1 MKQFNSDFNNPI
13 PYKYIDADNKVY
25 KEPILKNDKGEISSD
40 ITPNQSM
47 LSKKNVNNKIENI
60 ENLSEDEI
68 RNLIDEKVGLIQEL
82 GQKTNNLQK
91 KLKHALKQL
100 NDKIQE
106 NADIL
111 YKKDANSTEL
121 KWLQEKFETKKNL
134 LNTEKKINHSYKVQ
148 YKILEG
154 KIKNRNQIKAS
165 KKNLNV
171 KASHSLNKTNSTKSL
186 SITKSV
192 TVSNSLYMSI
202 EDELNLIKNKNMEL
216 ISEINKIKEKKIS
229 QKKEVEDI
237 LNGDLENQLK
247 SKMEELQ
254 QYNKLRM
261 DCNDKY
267 KTLNKSMNMV
277 KENIKHFEEKAKKLE
292 GKNELVLKEKLDNY
306 NFMMNLIKNEI
317 NNNTQ
322 EELINLIKENKSEFL
337 KEINKKR
344 NIQKK
349 KKLLR
354 DASTDMIRDNNKNNN
369 TNNNL
374 EEKKLNPNKNIYA
387 IFSLLNNIA
396 NKNNNKNNN
405 DKINSENIQLGKLI
419 EDENIFS
426 SITENQYRELVNK
439 KEEYIETS
447 FRLEKTIES
456 FKKTENSKYSK
467 ISKAINEKL
476 VQLKLVK
483 EKNKLIQDEV
493 NNLENIYQLSLEKE
507 NIKKEINK
515 KLNIKITKNIS
526 KKPEEKIIIKDKNY
540 INATI
545 DKTQNIEKNENDLKK
560 TNIKENTKKED
571 DFPETR
577 DEQLEL
583 IRKKYMDNEENDND
597 NNNNENNDIENM
609 ENIDNTERELN
620 KEDLNEENKQFE
632 ENENK
637 PEQQLP
643 FKV

>member
-1 MKQFNSDFNNPI
+1 MKQFNSDLNNSI
-13 PYKYIDADNKVY
+13 PYKYIDADNKIY
-25 KEPILKNDKGEISSD
+25 KDPILKNDKGEISSD
-40 ITPNQSM
+40 TPPDQSM
-47 LSKKNVNNKIENI
+47 SSKKIVNNKTENI

-82 GQKTNNLQK
+82 GQKTNKLQK
-91 KLKHALKQL
+91 KLKSALKQL

-106 NADIL
+106 SADIL
-111 YKKDANSTEL
+111 YKKDINSSEL
-121 KWLQEKFETKKNL
+121 KWLQDKFETKKNL

-154 KIKNRNQIKAS
+154 KIKNRNAIKAS

-171 KASHSLNKTNSTKSL
+171 NASHSLNKTNSTKSL

-192 TVSNSLYMSI
+192 TVSNSLYMSV

-216 ISEINKIKEKKIS
+216 ISEINKIKEKKIT
-229 QKKEVEDI
+229 QKREVDDI
-237 LNGDLENQLK
+237 LSGDLENLLK
-247 SKMEELQ
+247 QKIEEMQ
-254 QYNKLRM
+254 QFNKLKM

-277 KENIKHFEEKAKKLE
+277 KDNIKHFEEKAKKLE
-292 GKNELVLKEKLDNY
+292 GKDEFVIKEKLDNY
-306 NFMMNLIKNEI
+306 NFLMNLIKNEI

-344 NIQKK
+344 NTQKK
-349 KKLLR
+349 KKLSK
-354 DASTDMIRDNNKNNN
+354 DASTDMIKDKSNNKN
-369 TNNNL
+369 L
-374 EEKKLNPNKNIYA
+374 DEKKLNQNKNIYA
-387 IFSLLNNIA
+387 IFSLLNDIT

-405 DKINSENIQLGKLI
+405 VRINRENIQLGKLI

-426 SITENQYRELVNK
+426 LISENHYRELISK

-456 FKKTENSKYSK
+456 FKKTENSKYLK
-467 ISKAINEKL
+467 IAKAINEKI

-483 EKNKLIQDEV
+483 EKNKLIKDEV

-515 KLNIKITKNIS
+515 KLNIKLTKNIS
-526 KKPEEKIIIKDKNY
+526 KKPEEKIIINDKNY

-545 DKTQNIEKNENDLKK
+545 EKNVEKNESNSKK
-560 TNIKENTKKED
+560 TNTKEKIKKED

-583 IRKKYMDNEENDND
+583 IRKKYMEDVENDND
-597 NNNNENNDIENM
+597 NNNNENIDIENM
-609 ENIDNTERELN
+609 EKIDNTEKELN
-620 KEDLNEENKQFE
+620 KEDLNEENKQLE

-643 FKV
+643 FKI

>member
-60 ENLSEDEI
+60 ENIENLSEDEI

-106 NADIL
+106 SADIL

-186 SITKSV
+186 SIAKSV

-229 QKKEVEDI
+229 QKKEVDDI
-237 LNGDLENQLK
+237 LSGDLENQLK
-247 SKMEELQ
+247 LKMEEMQ
-254 QYNKLRM
+254 QFNKLKM
-261 DCNDKY
+261 DCNEKY

-277 KENIKHFEEKAKKLE
+277 KDNIKHFEEKAKKLE
-292 GKNELVLKEKLDNY
+292 GKNELVIKEKLDNY
-306 NFMMNLIKNEI
+306 NFLMNLIKNEI

-349 KKLLR
+349 KKLFK
-354 DASTDMIRDNNKNNN
+354 DASTDMIRDNNNNN
-369 TNNNL
+369 KSINPNNNNL
-374 EEKKLNPNKNIYA
+374 DEKKLNPNKNIYA
-387 IFSLLNNIA
+387 IFALLNNIA
-396 NKNNNKNNN
+396 DKKNNKNNN
-405 DKINSENIQLGKLI
+405 DKINNENIQLGKLI

-439 KEEYIETS
+439 KEVYIETS

-467 ISKAINEKL
+467 IAKAINEKL

-507 NIKKEINK
+507 NIKKEITDV
-515 KLNIKITKNIS
+515 L
-526 KKPEEKIIIKDKNY
+526 
-540 INATI
+540 
-545 DKTQNIEKNENDLKK
+545 
-560 TNIKENTKKED
+560 
-571 DFPETR
+571 
-577 DEQLEL
+577 
-583 IRKKYMDNEENDND
+583 
-597 NNNNENNDIENM
+597 
-609 ENIDNTERELN
+609 
-620 KEDLNEENKQFE
+620 
-632 ENENK
+632 
-637 PEQQLP
+637 
-643 FKV
+643 

>member
-148 YKILEG
+148 YKILEN
-154 KIKNRNQIKAS
+154 KIKNRNSVKAS

-171 KASHSLNKTNSTKSL
+171 NSSQSLNKTNSTKSL
-186 SITKSV
+186 LINKSV
-192 TVSNSLYMSI
+192 TVGNNLYMSI
-202 EDELNLIKNKNMEL
+202 EDELHLIKNKNKEI

-229 QKKEVEDI
+229 QKKAVDNI
-237 LNGDLENQLK
+237 INGDLEMQLK
-247 SKMEELQ
+247 QKMEEIQ
-254 QYNKLRM
+254 QFNMMKM
-261 DCNDKY
+261 DCEDKY
-267 KTLNKSMNMV
+267 NTLNKSMNMA
-277 KENIKHFEEKAKKLE
+277 KDNIKHFVEKAKKLE
-292 GKNELVLKEKLDNY
+292 KKEELIQKDKLDIY
-306 NFMMNLIKNEI
+306 NFWMNLIKNEI

-322 EELINLIKENKSEFL
+322 EELINLIKNGKSEFL
-337 KEINKKR
+337 NELNKKR

-349 KKLLR
+349 KKLLK
-354 DASTDMIRDNNKNNN
+354 DASTDMIKDNI
-369 TNNNL
+369 NL
-374 EEKKLNPNKNIYA
+374 EEKKLTQNRNIYA
-387 IFSLLNNIA
+387 IFSLLNSMTSKND
-396 NKNNNKNNN
+396 NKNSN
-405 DKINSENIQLGKLI
+405 DKLSSENLQLGKLL
-419 EDENIFS
+419 EDETIYNLIS
-426 SITENQYRELVNK
+426 ENQYRELVSK

-467 ISKAINEKL
+467 ISKAINDKI

-483 EKNKLIQDEV
+483 EKNKLIKDEV

-507 NIKKEINK
+507 SIKKEINK
-515 KLNIKITKNIS
+515 KLNIKKTKNKDIS
-526 KKPEEKIIIKDKNY
+526 KKPEEKIIKNEQNY
-540 INATI
+540 INANN
-545 DKTQNIEKNENDLKK
+545 DKKIEKNES
-560 TNIKENTKKED
+560 NIKKKENSNKED

-583 IRKKYMDNEENDND
+583 IRKKYMEDEENDND
-597 NNNNENNDIENM
+597 NNNNEIENG
-609 ENIDNTERELN
+609 EKIENTERELN
-620 KEDLNEENKQFE
+620 KEDLSEENKQYE
-632 ENENK
+632 DKENK
-637 PEQQLP
+637 PEQQIP